1 MLGQGYFLSL
11 PERAIRSTAALV
23 GGTSLLLTETL
34 LPEVLRKATTY
45 QITIGD
51 LQKFLITRIGEVEIE
66 GQEAGLRMTDA
77 YLRKKIVGSS
87 LEAIGLLTIRFS
99 PVWIFAII
107 GDAAGGSKVFFN
119 RLVQNLKD
127 NEVIDQASDPLNLTD
142 LLEAVQIA
150 SHQSARAI
158 DTPPLSSD
166 ELATVTDELV
176 TSYGRLLS
184 TGQPLLLDRFDT
196 ILKRLDQVAA
206 DKGVS
211 VEKVGGIMTLQAA
224 SISKAS
230 LGAGAA
236 LGKTSSDLFGEQILE
251 SYVQT
256 LDEINRSGLNNYL
269 SDNLLPYFQAAVG
282 HLDPEK
288 STWTE
293 SFLALDNKNR

>member
-1 MLGQGYFLSL
+1 MPGQGYFLSL

-23 GGTSLLLTETL
+23 GGTSLLVTETL
-34 LPEVLRKATTY
+34 LPEVLRNATTY

-51 LQKFLITRIGEVEIE
+51 LQKFLITRIGEVNLED
-66 GQEAGLRMTDA
+66 QEPGMRMTDA
-77 YLRKKIVGSS
+77 YVRKKIVGSG

-99 PVWIFAII
+99 PVWLFAII

-127 NEVIDQASDPLNLTD
+127 NDVIDQSGDPQNLSDLFDALQ
-142 LLEAVQIA
+142 VA

-166 ELATVTDELV
+166 ELATVSNELV

-184 TGQPLLLDRFDT
+184 TSQPLLLDRFDS
-196 ILKRLDQVAA
+196 ILTRMDQVAA
-206 DKGVS
+206 DEGVS

-224 SISKAS
+224 SLSKAS
-230 LGAGAA
+230 LSTGAA
-236 LGKTSSDLFGEQILE
+236 LGKTGSDLFGEQILD
-251 SYVQT
+251 SYAQT
-256 LDEINRSGLNNYL
+256 LNEISRSGLNKYL

-293 SFLALDNKNR
+293 SFLSLDNK